1 MGYRE
6 FVDGDGVE
14 WRVWETRPRT
24 GANVRPALA
33 AGWVSFESGETRR
46 RLTPVPEGWDGGS
59 DEDLRDLLGQATE
72 VAEVETDADGSTEP
86 GLAGRTG
93 SVIRRA
99 REVLRTV
106 QETLKRTG
114 YDPQPPPDR

>member
-33 AGWVSFESGETRR
+33 AGWVSFESEAARR
-46 RLTPVPEGWDGGS
+46 RLTPVPEGWDEGS
-59 DEDLRDLLGQATE
+59 EEDLRDWLGQATE
-72 VAEVETDADGSTEP
+72 VDAVEADAPGSAES
-86 GLAGRTG
+86 GLAAQTG
-93 SVIRRA
+93 YVIRRA

-114 YDPQPPPDR
+114 VDPRPPPDV